1 MLWAGH
7 HLQNRVGEW
16 GRPCSEISG
25 KVMAGFEQQSK
36 EKSNHGIAS
45 KKEIQG
51 EKREKNWRNKII
63 STFDMDIGT

>member
-1 MLWAGH
+1 
-7 HLQNRVGEW
+7 
-16 GRPCSEISG
+16 
-25 KVMAGFEQQSK
+25 MAGFEQQSK
-36 EKSNHGIAS
+36 EKSNHGIPS

>member
-1 MLWAGH
+1 
-7 HLQNRVGEW
+7 
-16 GRPCSEISG
+16 
-25 KVMAGFEQQSK
+25 MAGFEQQSK